1 MQPPKGIAY
10 LTVDDMQHLHNLH
23 EQDFV
28 DVEAPTA
35 RETPQRKSVRRGSV
49 LREARDPVMREL
61 PVRHLKHRAA
71 VLVWNK
77 PDWAL
82 ERKRTK
88 RLSRKKT
95 LERKRTKDLE
105 RGKTRD
111 LVEKMLER
119 GRTKDLERGKTR
131 ALERGNTKTP
141 ESRETV
147 VIIGTVPGEGQTI
160 IGTVPAEGQTVAS

>member
-1 MQPPKGIAY
+1 MLQPSLKH
-10 LTVDDMQHLHNLH
+10 QNL
-23 EQDFV
+23 
-28 DVEAPTA
+28 
-35 RETPQRKSVRRGSV
+35 V
-49 LREARDPVMREL
+49 LRAVFF
-61 PVRHLKHRAA
+61 AQ

-147 VIIGTVPGEGQTI
+147 VIIGTVP
-160 IGTVPAEGQTVAS
+160 AEGQTVAS